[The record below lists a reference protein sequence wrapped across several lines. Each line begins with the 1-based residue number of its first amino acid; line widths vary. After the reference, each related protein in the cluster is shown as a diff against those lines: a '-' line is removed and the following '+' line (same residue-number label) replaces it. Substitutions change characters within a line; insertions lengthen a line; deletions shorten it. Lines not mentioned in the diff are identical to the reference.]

1 MLMYILNNK
10 SALVSNLYFA
20 ISDMPGFVSIFF
32 IKLKKKTVFRGVI
45 VINDDAYDIVIV
57 TLFISIP

>member
-20 ISDMPGFVSIFF
+20 ISDMPGFVSLFF
-32 IKLKKKTVFRGVI
+32 IKLKKTVFRGVI